1 MLKKITHY
9 ITSHFFCSAFCITL
23 YFVLAGI
30 SNVYAV
36 ETIVLKG
43 LFGKKSALVTIDGDD
58 HVLKVGRQKS
68 GVTLLGI
75 EGQEAI
81 ISVND
86 KRQRIGLSKQVSLSY
101 KQPNKKIV
109 RLSSQK
115 GGHYWAA
122 AQINGRTVDVVIDT
136 GATTISM
143 GASMAK
149 HLGIN
154 YENGQRIRMS
164 TANGVTEGRVVTLKK
179 VSIGE
184 ITQYN
189 VMATVSINDALP
201 IILLGNSFL
210 SGVNMRTE
218 NGVLILEKQ

>member
-1 MLKKITHY
+1 MLKKITRN
-9 ITSHFFCSAFCITL
+9 IALIIL
-23 YFVLAGI
+23 VLAFF
-30 SNVYAV
+30 SLQNLHAA

-58 HVLKVGRQKS
+58 YVLKMGKQKK
-68 GVTLLGI
+68 GITLLAI

-86 KRQRIGLSKQVSLSY
+86 QKQRLGLSKQVALNY
-101 KQPNKKIV
+101 KKPTKKIV

-122 AQINGRTVDVVIDT
+122 AQINGRTIDVVIDT

-143 GASMAK
+143 GASIAK
-149 HLGIN
+149 HLGIH
-154 YENGQRIRMS
+154 YENGRRVQMS
-164 TANGVTEGRVVTLKK
+164 TANGITQGRVVTLKK

-189 VMATVSINDALP
+189 VMATVSINDGLSVV
-201 IILLGNSFL
+201 LLGNSFL
-210 SGVNMRTE
+210 SGVDMRTE
-218 NGVLILEKQ
+218 NGVLILEK